1 MEVVALPAP
10 RFQVRGRESLYNK
23 GGSDINLA
31 MIYQVGGSLESQAPC
46 YVERKADHELYHALQ
61 AGEFCYILNSRQV
74 GKSSLLVRTLDRLQQ
89 AGFIC
94 TKLDIT
100 SIGSEDITPLQWYKG
115 IIVDLMR
122 SLQLFPQFPLKT
134 WWEEREDLPLVQ
146 RLAQFFEE
154 LLLVQFPEQ
163 KIIIFLDEIDS
174 TLSLPFPVD
183 DFWALLRFFFNQRAV
198 NAAYKRLTF
207 ALFGVATPA
216 DLIQDHRRT
225 PFNIGRAIELT
236 GFTLAESTPLI
247 QGLTPLP
254 WHAPT
259 LYQAI
264 LDWTS
269 GQPFLTQK
277 ICQLS
282 LQFYSHFNEENEVDF
297 IRHIIKQ
304 KIINNWE
311 FQDEPEHLKTIK
323 NHLIYYHQKT
333 VKILE
338 IYQQILQEKSI
349 KVDES
354 LEKTTLILSGLLEND
369 HGELK
374 IKNQI
379 YQAIFDLQWVT
390 KELTKFRPYSQ
401 NLQDWLI
408 SNKLDESRLLRGKSL
423 KEAQNWTEG
432 KSLGDTDYQ
441 FVAASVD
448 WENRESQKALQL
460 SQQKKVAH
468 LQSLLLLVMTSGLLA
483 SSFLSFVTFKQYQE
497 VRISEIKALVSSCQG
512 LFASHQH
519 LKSLLEAVKAQGKWQ
534 DLRMQNPRLQKQLDR
549 TLRQA
554 VYGPDEINYLS
565 GHKGGVLSV
574 DFSPDGQLIATA
586 SNVDT
591 PPINRGILSSQ
602 NHLAL
607 AGRIQPK

>member
-1 MEVVALPAP
+1 M
-10 RFQVRGRESLYNK
+10 S
-23 GGSDINLA
+23 
-31 MIYQVGGSLESQAPC
+31 
-46 YVERKADHELYHALQ
+46 
-61 AGEFCYILNSRQV
+61 
-74 GKSSLLVRTLDRLQQ
+74 
-89 AGFIC
+89 
-94 TKLDIT
+94 
-100 SIGSEDITPLQWYKG
+100 
-115 IIVDLMR
+115 
-122 SLQLFPQFPLKT
+122 
-134 WWEEREDLPLVQ
+134 
-146 RLAQFFEE
+146 
-154 LLLVQFPEQ
+154 
-163 KIIIFLDEIDS
+163 
-174 TLSLPFPVD
+174 
-183 DFWALLRFFFNQRAV
+183 
-198 NAAYKRLTF
+198 
-207 ALFGVATPA
+207 
-216 DLIQDHRRT
+216 
-225 PFNIGRAIELT
+225 
-236 GFTLAESTPLI
+236 
-247 QGLTPLP
+247 
-254 WHAPT
+254 
-259 LYQAI
+259 
-264 LDWTS
+264 
-269 GQPFLTQK
+269 
-277 ICQLS
+277 
-282 LQFYSHFNEENEVDF
+282 
-297 IRHIIKQ
+297 
-304 KIINNWE
+304 IINNWE